1 MSETRVNQTPAHE
14 MSIEERLNEIATLM
28 LRGVKRLKNKS
39 NKETGSTGLHA
50 RLKHSCDQ
58 GDRNNDRETNDH
70 TINDPAEH
78 GNA

>member
-14 MSIEERLNEIATLM
+14 MSIDERLNEIASLM
-28 LRGVKRLKNKS
+28 LRGVKRLKNES
-39 NKETGSTGLHA
+39 NKETGSTGLA
-50 RLKHSCDQ
+50 SELKHSCDQ

-70 TINDPAEH
+70 TISDPAEH

>member
-39 NKETGSTGLHA
+39 NKETGSTGLA
-50 RLKHSCDQ
+50 CELKHSCDQ

-70 TINDPAEH
+70 AIGDTADH